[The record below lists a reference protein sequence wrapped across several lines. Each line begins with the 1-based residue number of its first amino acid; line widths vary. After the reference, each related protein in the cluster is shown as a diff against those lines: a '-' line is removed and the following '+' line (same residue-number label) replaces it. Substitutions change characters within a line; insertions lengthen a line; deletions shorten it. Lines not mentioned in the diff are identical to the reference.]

1 MNFKSYSVAILSA
14 AMVFGFSQCSQ
25 NNTPSPAPQEQ
36 QAPVAVSGLK
46 IAVIDVDSLLS
57 GYTFYQDLAE
67 EMLRK
72 EENYRLIL
80 AEDANK
86 FQKEVEDFQKK
97 LQNGVFSSQERAQ
110 QEQNRLAKKEQTI
123 RDKSDKYSNELQ
135 LESMAN
141 SQKVSD
147 AIESFIKEYNKTHGY
162 NLIVSKS
169 ATMYS
174 DDNMDI
180 TTEIL
185 NGLNSAYQQSNK

>member
-25 NNTPSPAPQEQ
+25 NNTPAPQEQ

-147 AIESFIKEYNKTHGY
+147 AIESFIKDYNKTHGY

>member
-25 NNTPSPAPQEQ
+25 SNTVAPAPQEQ

-86 FQKEVEDFQKK
+86 FQKEVDDFQKK

-110 QEQNRLAKKEQTI
+110 QEQNRLAKKEQSI
-123 RDKSDKYSNELQ
+123 REKSDKYSNELQ

-147 AIESFIKEYNKTHGY
+147 AIESYIKEYNQTHGY

-180 TTEIL
+180 TTDIL
-185 NGLNSAYQQSNK
+185 NGLNAAYQHSNK

>member
-25 NNTPSPAPQEQ
+25 NNTPAPAPQEQ